1 MFDNDCLS
9 PFRLSFVVTKLS
21 PFCCNKIPD
30 WVAYTLLFS
39 RPVVSDFAIP
49 WTAALQT
56 SLSLS
61 ISQSLPKFAQVHVTK
76 IYFHC
81 SGVVNLRSGC
91 QHSCVRVVFW
101 VKDSLYLQMA
111 EGTSWLSTG
120 IFYKGTIPIHQ
131 GSNLMT

>member
-49 WTAALQT
+49 WTAAR
-56 SLSLS
+56 SPPCPSAS
-61 ISQSLPKFAQVHVTK
+61 PRVCPSLPKFMLQKFIFTVLE
-76 IYFHC
+76 
-81 SGVVNLRSGC
+81 SVNLRSGC